1 MYIRSF
7 KKIKGMGMYVR
18 LRYLSFKYIY
28 IKLRPRCKYDVKD
41 CPIFDLFYLLRQAE
55 MLLNF
60 TGPRFFFM
68 LYFID

>member
-7 KKIKGMGMYVR
+7 KKIKGMGMYVC
-18 LRYLSFKYIY
+18 LRYLSYKYIY

-41 CPIFDLFYLLRQAE
+41 CPIFDLFYLLGQAE

-60 TGPRFFFM
+60 TGPRFIFHVVFH
-68 LYFID
+68 

>member
-41 CPIFDLFYLLRQAE
+41 CPIFDLFYLLGQAE

-60 TGPRFFFM
+60 TGPRFIFYVVFH
-68 LYFID
+68 